1 MNNSGL
7 ICGELKTTTLRDSST
22 KEMKTLN
29 ESICILFCERMSNFG
44 ISDKKRPKMGL
55 FCSYMTKRDLKY
67 LISLYLQ
74 GE

>member
-1 MNNSGL
+1 MKIIRKEGYL
-7 ICGELKTTTLRDSST
+7 IEK
-22 KEMKTLN
+22 
-29 ESICILFCERMSNFG
+29 ESINYG

>member
-1 MNNSGL
+1 MSKSVVKQLMRL
-7 ICGELKTTTLRDSST
+7 INL
-22 KEMKTLN
+22 
-29 ESICILFCERMSNFG
+29 G

-55 FCSYMTKRDLKY
+55 FCSYMTKRDLKP